1 MDRQLFL
8 SYFLLLLILVLNG
21 AYALMPLADYLKY
34 PGKKTSLLCFGLLL
48 PVIIVF
54 SFIGAVTGTA
64 VKWIF
69 LISLVPALAV
79 HLFLT
84 TSGVMRRL
92 YCFFNAAMI
101 SGNSILYGMILAAPL
116 ESDNSFSTLDPEV
129 CLVCIAVMLL
139 LGILYYKTLSV
150 KIRYLISSDSM
161 DLNYRLALGI
171 TAAVTALFFW
181 VMPRYVDVVMTGR
194 TRVTILVFLMLGP
207 AAFLLVYHSM
217 WRVAVSITENAA
229 LRESNEL
236 RGLEQKRYRELRKYM
251 DETRTLRHDFRQH
264 LLVMDGYA
272 RSGDTEKLKS
282 YISQF
287 TGSLSDYRAP
297 IAANPALDAVATHYE
312 AMAEDQGTQIKW
324 VIGLPEE
331 LPLPESDFIAIFGN
345 LVENALIA
353 VRELPEDERTV
364 HVTARMLTDAMLGLT
379 VRNPYAGTIKLDKKG
394 LPRTD
399 KPGHGI
405 GLTSVSAVAGRYNG
419 TLDISTDDGI
429 FSASVLLYL

>member
-8 SYFLLLLILVLNG
+8 SYFLTLLILVLNG
-21 AYALMPLADYLKY
+21 AYALMPLAYYLRY
-34 PGKKTSLLCFGLLL
+34 PGKKTSLLCLGMLL

-54 SFIGAVTGTA
+54 SFIGAVTGMA
-64 VKWIF
+64 VKWLF
-69 LISLVPALAV
+69 AISLVPALAI
-79 HLFLT
+79 HMFLT
-84 TSGVMRRL
+84 ASDAMRRL
-92 YCFFNAAMI
+92 YCFFNATMV
-101 SGNSILYGMILAAPL
+101 SGNSLLYGMILGAPL
-116 ESDNSFSTLDPEV
+116 ESDNSFATLDPEV
-129 CLVCIAVMLL
+129 CLVCIAIMLL
-139 LGILYYKTLSV
+139 LGFLYYKTLSV

-161 DLNYRLALGI
+161 EFDYRLALCI
-171 TAAVTALFFW
+171 TVTVSVLFFW

-194 TRVTILVFLMLGP
+194 TRMAILVFLMLGP

-217 WRVAVSITENAA
+217 WRVAVKITENAA

-236 RGLEQKRYRELRKYM
+236 REFEEKRYRELRKYM
-251 DETRTLRHDFRQH
+251 DETRTMRHDFRQH

-272 RSGDTEKLKS
+272 KSGEFEKLKN

-287 TGSLSDYRAP
+287 TGTFNDYRPP

-312 AMAEDQGTQIKW
+312 AMAEEQNTHIKW
-324 VIGLPEE
+324 IIGLPGE

-353 VRELPEDERTV
+353 VRELPEEERTM
-364 HVTARMLTDAMLGLT
+364 HVTARMLTDGMLGLT
-379 VRNPYAGTIKLDKKG
+379 VKNPYTGTIKLNKKG

-405 GLTSVSAVAGRYNG
+405 GLASVNATAGRYNG

-429 FSASVLLYL
+429 FSASVLLCL

>member
-21 AYALMPLADYLKY
+21 AYALMPLTDYLRY

-161 DLNYRLALGI
+161 DLNYKLALGI

-287 TGSLSDYRAP
+287 TGTLSDYRAP

-312 AMAEDQGTQIKW
+312 GMAEDQGTQIKW

>member
-8 SYFLLLLILVLNG
+8 SFFLILLILVLNG
-21 AYALMPLADYLKY
+21 AYALMPLADYLRY
-34 PGKKTSLLCFGLLL
+34 PGKKTSLLCLGMLL
-48 PVIIVF
+48 PVIIAF
-54 SFIGAVTGTA
+54 SLIGAMTGIA

-69 LISLVPALAV
+69 LISLIPAFAI
-79 HLFLT
+79 HMFLT
-84 TSGVMRRL
+84 TSDVMRRL
-92 YCFFNAAMI
+92 YCFFNATMV
-101 SGNSILYGMILAAPL
+101 SGNSLLYGMILGAPL
-116 ESDNSFSTLDPEV
+116 ESDNSFATLDPEV
-129 CLVCIAVMLL
+129 CLVCIAIMLL
-139 LGILYYKTLSV
+139 LGVLYYRTLSV
-150 KIRYLISSDSM
+150 KIRYLISSDAM
-161 DLNYRLALGI
+161 EFDYRLALCI
-171 TAAVTALFFW
+171 TVTVSALFFW

-194 TRVTILVFLMLGP
+194 TRMAILVFLMLGP

-217 WRVAVSITENAA
+217 WRVAVKITENAV

-236 RGLEQKRYRELRKYM
+236 RGLEQKRYRELRQYM
-251 DETRTLRHDFRQH
+251 DETRTMRHDFRQH

-272 RSGDTEKLKS
+272 RSGEIEKLKN

-287 TGSLSDYRAP
+287 TGTFNDYRAP

-312 AMAEDQGTQIKW
+312 AIAEEQGTHIKW
-324 VIGLPEE
+324 IIGLPEE

-353 VRELPEDERTV
+353 VRELPEEERTV

-379 VRNPYAGTIKLDKKG
+379 VRNPYAGTIKLNKKG

-399 KPGHGI
+399 KAGHGI

-429 FSASVLLYL
+429 FSASVLLCL

>member
-8 SYFLLLLILVLNG
+8 SYFLILLILVLNG
-21 AYALMPLADYLKY
+21 AYALMPLTDYLKY

-48 PVIIVF
+48 PVSIVF

-287 TGSLSDYRAP
+287 TGTLSDYRAP

>member
-21 AYALMPLADYLKY
+21 AYALMPLADYLRY

-194 TRVTILVFLMLGP
+194 TRMAILVFLMLGP

-287 TGSLSDYRAP
+287 TGTLSDYRAP

-312 AMAEDQGTQIKW
+312 GMAEDQGTQIKW
-324 VIGLPEE
+324 VIGLPED

-419 TLDISTDDGI
+419 TLDISTDGGI